1 MKLGTQELI
10 VILLIVIVI
19 FGPTQIPKL
28 AKMFGKGAKEFK
40 KGLTEAEAEE
50 KIESAQDETKRVKA
64 SHEADE

>member
-40 KGLTEAEAEE
+40 KGLSEGSEDRIEESKKETTSDEA
-50 KIESAQDETKRVKA
+50 
-64 SHEADE
+64 

>member
-1 MKLGTQELI
+1 MKLGTQGLI

-40 KGLTEAEAEE
+40 KGLSEGSEDRIEDSKKETASDEA
-50 KIESAQDETKRVKA
+50 
-64 SHEADE
+64 

>member
-10 VILLIVIVI
+10 VILLIVVVI

-40 KGLTEAEAEE
+40 KGLSEMDSEE
-50 KIESAQDETKRVKA
+50 KIESAVNETKKVKA
-64 SHEADE
+64 SDEADE

>member
-28 AKMFGKGAKEFK
+28 AKMFGKGAQEFK
-40 KGLTEAEAEE
+40 KGLAEGSEE
-50 KIESAQDETKRVKA
+50 KIETSKKETVREGSSDEAAQ
-64 SHEADE
+64 